1 VYSKGELSG
10 EATYNAKMGGLNLGK
25 FIKGDE
31 KIAELVDQLF
41 PKGPM
46 GAARS
51 AGQMNPAVEEAESRP
66 AVAVVVAPAS
76 IAPSKV
82 SDPQSPSPAVEA
94 TTQPVKSSTALPAEV
109 PAAALA
115 KTLTVAS
122 GKAVVGKDSWTVERL
137 PEIKACSVTPRAVL
151 SGKGPGFE
159 TYNVA
164 CSSGDVLAVRCK
176 FGNCRVLK

>member
-1 VYSKGELSG
+1 MPTHNDLHGKLGLGLSRLPGLRDFKVYSKGELSG

-94 TTQPVKSSTALPAEV
+94 KLWSERIPGLSSDCLRSRR
-109 PAAALA
+109 AASPLA
-115 KTLTVAS
+115 PS
-122 GKAVVGKDSWTVERL
+122 
-137 PEIKACSVTPRAVL
+137 
-151 SGKGPGFE
+151 
-159 TYNVA
+159 
-164 CSSGDVLAVRCK
+164 
-176 FGNCRVLK
+176 